1 LLRTQCIAHLLTEHS
16 GAKTFRAEER
26 PLQTRCRVRSGAP
39 APQDQPRASKKF
51 RYEKVNALSIVAVNH
66 GQVSTHQCACKGAR
80 HEHKALCDCHAPCQV
95 CNIEQVNVIA
105 PLEMTAPPDTVPE
118 YEEYVDKRVGSR
130 RFPPIRS
137 VQFSTS
143 DIIEVSASFEDYQH
157 LPTRF
162 PGVSE

>member
-1 LLRTQCIAHLLTEHS
+1 VKELKHLAPKKDRYKPATELEARTS
-16 GAKTFRAEER
+16 
-26 PLQTRCRVRSGAP
+26 

-66 GQVSTHQCACKGAR
+66 GQVNTHQYACKGAR
-80 HEHKALCDCHAPCQV
+80 HEHKALCDCRAPCQV
-95 CNIEQVNVIA
+95 CNIEQVNTIA
-105 PLEMTAPPDTVPE
+105 PLEMTAPLDTVPE

-143 DIIEVSASFEDYQH
+143 NIIEVSASFEDYQH